1 MATGGWRRRSMAVLS
16 SGATLAAFR
25 LPGYPA
31 LWLSGAA
38 GSFGWGASLVAIGWL
53 TLQVSNSSLA
63 VGAMFAARLLPA
75 LVLGIPL
82 GSLVDRFDRRRS
94 LIVVRS
100 AGTLA
105 FLLVAA
111 LGFAGRLGLVEIFI
125 LSLGLGVVDTVAGT
139 ASQSYA
145 FDLAGPAGAT
155 NAIALSNFGGQL
167 FSAIGSI
174 GGGIVLDRAGV
185 PYVFVL
191 AATLA
196 GVAALGLAV
205 SAVNVVR
212 ARPTA
217 RLVPSVTTSMTL
229 ILRNRLVALIAIV
242 VIFGEVFGFSSVTL
256 FPTFARNVLDVDAA
270 GLGAMSAARS
280 VGGMAGLLLLATLGF
295 RGRGGRLL
303 LTATSGFGIALIAFS
318 TSTIFLL
325 SLGLLVLVGMMS
337 AALDTLG
344 QSLVQQSVGDHERGA
359 AMGVWFFAIGVGPVG
374 ALSLG
379 GAAEAIGAPLALAIS
394 GAVLAL
400 VGVALSSVRSLRQ
413 LA

>member
-1 MATGGWRRRSMAVLS
+1 M
-16 SGATLAAFR
+16 
-25 LPGYPA
+25 
-31 LWLSGAA
+31 
-38 GSFGWGASLVAIGWL
+38 
-53 TLQVSNSSLA
+53 
-63 VGAMFAARLLPA
+63 
-75 LVLGIPL
+75 
-82 GSLVDRFDRRRS
+82 
-94 LIVVRS
+94 
-100 AGTLA
+100 A
-105 FLLVAA
+105 FLVVAG
-111 LGFAGRLGLVEIFI
+111 LGFAGRLGLVEIFA
-125 LSLGLGVVDTVAGT
+125 LSLGLGVIDTVAGT

-167 FSAIGSI
+167 FGAIGSI
-174 GGGIVLDRAGV
+174 VGGVVLDRAGV
-185 PYVFVL
+185 PYVFIL
-191 AATLA
+191 AAMLA
-196 GVAALGLAV
+196 GAAAVGLAV
-205 SAVNVVR
+205 SAVHVVR
-212 ARPTA
+212 TRPAA

-229 ILRNRLVALIAIV
+229 ILRNRLVTLIAIV

-256 FPTFARNVLDVDAA
+256 FPTFARNILDVDAA

-303 LTATSGFGIALIAFS
+303 LLATSGFGIALIAFS

-325 SLGLLVLVGMMS
+325 SLGLLVLVGVMS

-379 GAAEAIGAPLALAIS
+379 AAAEAIGAPLALAIS
-394 GAVLAL
+394 GGVLAL
-400 VGVALSSVRSLRQ
+400 VGVALSSVRALRQ